1 MSATLPKHDESLC
14 VQHPIPP
21 LEGFGS
27 LAVPTY
33 RASTIVFETAKNYR
47 ERGQRGPD
55 GYSYGLAGT
64 PTTRVLEAQIT
75 ALHHGARSIIVP
87 SGQAAITMF
96 MFAVLKA
103 GDHVLVPDNVYPPAR
118 QFCRDVLA
126 GYGVTADFYDPMDI
140 AGLERLVRPQTR
152 LVWIESPGSTTM
164 EVSDIPAIVA
174 LARRHGILTGCDNT
188 WASPLLLKPL
198 DLGVDMVA
206 EAITKY
212 IGGHSDLLL
221 GSMTFNAVELCA
233 TVRRTL
239 SVLGIGVSPDDCAL
253 ALRGIETMPVR
264 LERVGRVGAEFAARL
279 VAFDAVAAVHH
290 PALPTAAGHDVWR
303 RDFRGSSG
311 VFSVK
316 LKPCGL
322 DDLDAA
328 LGALSVFTIGSSWG
342 GTRSLVAPMQLGGD
356 RSATPIDPDA
366 VYLRISIGLENPG
379 ELWADLESL
388 LTRVNELRQR

>member
-1 MSATLPKHDESLC
+1 MSGTPPKHDESLC
-14 VQHPIPP
+14 VQHPIPS
-21 LEGFGS
+21 LEGFDS

-33 RASTIVFETAKNYR
+33 RASTILFETAQEYR
-47 ERGQRGPD
+47 ARGQRGPD

-96 MFAVLKA
+96 MFAALKA

-118 QFCRDVLA
+118 QFCREVLSA
-126 GYGVTADFYDPMDI
+126 YGVAADFYDPMDI
-140 AGLERLVRPQTR
+140 GSLERLARPQTR

-174 LARRHGILTGCDNT
+174 FAQGRGILTGCDNT

-221 GSMTFNAVELCA
+221 GSMTFSSAELCA

-264 LERVGRVGAEFAARL
+264 LERVGRVAADFATRL

-290 PALPTAAGHDVWR
+290 PSLPTAAGHDVWR

-311 VFSVK
+311 VFSIR
-316 LKPCGL
+316 LKSCEP
-322 DDLDAA
+322 DVLDAA
-328 LGALSVFTIGSSWG
+328 LSKLSVFAIGSSWG
-342 GTRSLVAPMQLGGD
+342 GTRSLIAPMQLGRD
-356 RSATPIDPDA
+356 RSATPIDPA
-366 VYLRISIGLENPG
+366 TIYLRISIGLEDPD

-388 LTRVNELRQR
+388 MNTARPK